1 MRKTDKKYDNAIR
14 EALTE
19 VCEQTMKQIDG
30 FEWLT
35 HEVNYQRFPQSVMI
49 CLMFTDRQRIAD
61 FKNSDEY
68 NRVLKAIQSRLSAAG
83 ISLKNIASHVQLNT
97 A

>member
-1 MRKTDKKYDNAIR
+1 
-14 EALTE
+14 
-19 VCEQTMKQIDG
+19 MKHVDG

-35 HEVNYQRFPQSVMI
+35 HEVNYQRFPQSMMI
-49 CLMFTDRQRIAD
+49 RLMFTDRQTIAD

-68 NRVLKAIQSRLSAAG
+68 NRVLKAIQSRLSTAG
-83 ISLKNIASHVQLNT
+83 ISLKNIANHVQLNT